1 MPDVSFESLLIIFG
15 VAVAVPLLLGT
26 APRLRV
32 PSVVL
37 EILVGVLIGPSV
49 LGWVEIDLPVQILSV
64 FGLAFLLFLAGL
76 EIDLGRLRGR
86 VLRLALL
93 GYLITAVLGAGV
105 GSVTAA
111 VGWVQSPVLLA
122 ITLSATSLGL
132 VVAVLK
138 DAGRSDG
145 AVGQLTIAAAS
156 VADFAAIVLLTLFF
170 STSGGSV
177 GQQAVLL
184 GLFACLV
191 ALAGLVLLRVR
202 RSRRLGAIL
211 ERLQDTTAEIRVR
224 ISVLLMIAL
233 VALASRFGLETILG
247 AFLAGALVGLV
258 DRDASSHPRFRAK
271 LDAIGYGFLIPV
283 FFVSSGVRL
292 DLTGL
297 IENPAALAQVP
308 LLFLALLVVR
318 GIPALLWSRSLCRAE
333 TVASG
338 LLQATSLPFIVTA
351 TQIGTAVGLMS
362 PVTAAALVCAGLLS
376 VAVLP
381 SIALVLLR
389 RAGRRESRPSLTA
402 APVDR
407 SEHGREP
414 DHDRG
419 HQPDAGRRRID
430 VAVAA
435 DLPEPGEELGTPGGH
450 HAPDGAD
457 QHRGHGVAADHR

>member
-1 MPDVSFESLLIIFG
+1 MPDVSFENLLLIFA
-15 VAVAVPLLLGT
+15 VAVVVPLLLGG
-26 APRLRV
+26 APRLRI

-49 LGWVEIDLPVQILSV
+49 LGWVQVDLPVQILAV

-86 VLRLALL
+86 LLRLALL
-93 GYLITAVLGAGV
+93 GYLVSVLLGLAIG
-105 GSVTAA
+105 GGAA
-111 VGWVQSPVLLA
+111 VAGWVRSPVLLA
-122 ITLSATSLGL
+122 VTLSATSLGL

-138 DAGRSDG
+138 DAGRADG
-145 AVGQLTIAAAS
+145 TVGQLTIASAS
-156 VADFAAIVLLTLFF
+156 VADFGAIVLLTLFF
-170 STSGGSV
+170 STSGGSI

-184 GLFACLV
+184 VLFAGLIGV
-191 ALAGLVLLRVR
+191 AALLLLRAR
-202 RSRRLGAIL
+202 RSVRLGGIL

-233 VALASRFGLETILG
+233 VTLAATFGLETILG

-258 DRDASSHPRFRAK
+258 DRDATSHPRFRAK

-297 IENPAALAQVP
+297 LHDPATPALVP
-308 LLFLALLVVR
+308 LFLVALLIVR
-318 GIPALLWSRSLCRAE
+318 GVPALLAARSLGRPDTA
-333 TVASG
+333 ASA

-376 VAVLP
+376 VAIFP
-381 SIALVLLR
+381 ALALALLR
-389 RAGRRESRPSLTA
+389 RPAPAPAGPRPVTTS
-402 APVDR
+402 
-407 SEHGREP
+407 
-414 DHDRG
+414 
-419 HQPDAGRRRID
+419 
-430 VAVAA
+430 
-435 DLPEPGEELGTPGGH
+435 
-450 HAPDGAD
+450 
-457 QHRGHGVAADHR
+457 